1 VNRVPGKGRH
11 DPRWTLVMSVA
22 ASSLSFI
29 DGSILNV
36 ALPAIRAGTGAG
48 AAEVQWVVNI
58 YTLPLAALIL
68 LGGALGD
75 RQGRRR
81 WLVIGA
87 ALFGAGSLA
96 CALSESLEPLL
107 AGRALQGIGAG
118 LLLPNSLALL
128 NGVYEGEARG
138 QAIGTWAA
146 AGAIA
151 AAIAP
156 LIGGWLVEYAG
167 WPSIFFIN
175 LPLVAAAIYVALTRV
190 EEVREPAKARLD
202 IVGAGLATLGLGT
215 ATYGLTLWSEQFQ
228 LSPVAAVSMVAGA
241 ALLIAFVGHEI
252 RLGTKAMV
260 PMLLFKNRCFTA
272 LNVMTFL
279 LYGAFGG
286 AMLLI
291 PYVLIEAGGYSPIE
305 AGLSLLPLSILLG
318 ALSPLMGKL
327 AVRIGPKIPL
337 TIGPGV
343 VGIGLFMATRIAT
356 DQSYWTH
363 AFPAILVMSIGMTLA
378 VAPLTSTVLAAVEKH
393 QTGMASGLNSAVA
406 RLGGLI
412 VVALLGAV
420 LMGSGDALLD
430 PFAKALIALAIVAAL
445 GGLASM
451 IGLSGNWTRNPA
463 ALRQPLMP
471 EPARHC

>member
-1 VNRVPGKGRH
+1 MNRAADKTRH

-36 ALPAIRAGTGAG
+36 ALPAIRAGTEAD

-75 RQGRRR
+75 HHGRRL
-81 WLVIGA
+81 WLMIGT
-87 ALFGAGSLA
+87 ALFGVGSLA
-96 CALSESLEPLL
+96 CAVSGSLEPLL

-156 LIGGWLVEYAG
+156 LIGGWLVEHAG
-167 WPSIFFIN
+167 WPSIFWIN
-175 LPLVAAAIYVALTRV
+175 LPFVVAAIIVALTKV
-190 EEVREPAKARLD
+190 EEVKEPEKARLD
-202 IVGAGLATLGLGT
+202 LGGALLATLGLGA
-215 ATYGLTLWSEQFQ
+215 ATYGLTLWSEKFA
-228 LSPVAAVSMVAGA
+228 LTPTATIGLVVGA
-241 ALLIAFVGHEI
+241 ALLLGFILWER
-252 RLGTKAMV
+252 RLGSKAMV
-260 PMLLFKNRCFTA
+260 PLSLFDNRCFSA
-272 LNVMTFL
+272 LNLMTFL

-318 ALSPLMGKL
+318 LASPLMGKL
-327 AVRIGPKIPL
+327 AVRLGPKIPL
-337 TIGPGV
+337 TVGPIV
-343 VGIGLFMATRIAT
+343 VGGGLLLATRIAE
-356 DQSYWTH
+356 DQRYWTH

-378 VAPLTSTVLAAVEKH
+378 VAPLTSTVLAAVDKH
-393 QTGMASGLNSAVA
+393 QTGMASGFNSAVA

-412 VVALLGAV
+412 VVALMGAV
-420 LMGSGDALLD
+420 LTGTGEALLR
-430 PFAKALIALAIVAAL
+430 PFAIALIAMAVTAAL
-445 GGLASM
+445 GGVASFFGLA
-451 IGLSGNWTRNPA
+451 GNWR
-463 ALRQPLMP
+463 RHEP
-471 EPARHC
+471 EPGQVS

>member
-1 VNRVPGKGRH
+1 
-11 DPRWTLVMSVA
+11 MSVA

-36 ALPAIRAGTGAG
+36 ALPAIRAGTDAGGA
-48 AAEVQWVVNI
+48 EIQWLVNI

-75 RQGRRR
+75 HYGRRL
-81 WLVIGA
+81 WLVIGT
-87 ALFGAGSLA
+87 ALFGVGSLI
-96 CALSESLEPLL
+96 CAVSGSLDPLL

-156 LIGGWLVEYAG
+156 LIGGWLVEHVG
-167 WPSIFFIN
+167 WPSIFYIN
-175 LPLVAAAIYVALTRV
+175 LPLVAAAIFVALTRV
-190 EEVREPAKARLD
+190 EEVKEPEKARLD
-202 IVGAGLATLGLGT
+202 LGGALLATLGLG
-215 ATYGLTLWSEQFQ
+215 AGTYGLTLWSESFV
-228 LSPVAAVSMVAGA
+228 LTPAATLGLAVGS
-241 ALLIAFVGHEI
+241 ALLLAFLFWER
-252 RLGTKAMV
+252 RLGAKAMV
-260 PMLLFKNRCFTA
+260 PLQLFENRCFSA
-272 LNVMTFL
+272 LNLMTFL

-318 ALSPLMGKL
+318 LASPLMGKL
-327 AVRIGPKIPL
+327 AVRLGPKIPL
-337 TIGPGV
+337 TIGPMV
-343 VGIGLFMATRIAT
+343 VGAGLLLATRIAGS
-356 DQSYWTH
+356 QSYWSH
-363 AFPAILVMSIGMTLA
+363 AFPAILTMSVGMTLA
-378 VAPLTSTVLAAVEKH
+378 VAPLTSTVLAAVDRH
-393 QTGMASGLNSAVA
+393 QTGMASGFNSAVA

-420 LMGSGDALLD
+420 LAGTGEDLLK
-430 PFAKALIALAIVAAL
+430 PFASALTAMAIAATL
-445 GGLASM
+445 GGAAAFF
-451 IGLSGNWTRNPA
+451 GLRGKWR
-463 ALRQPLMP
+463 RHEP
-471 EPARHC
+471 EPGQMS

>member
-1 VNRVPGKGRH
+1 MNRGPGTKRH

-75 RQGRRR
+75 HQGRRR
-81 WLVIGA
+81 WLVIGT
-87 ALFGAGSLA
+87 ALFAVGSLA
-96 CALSESLEPLL
+96 CAVSGSLGPLL

-138 QAIGTWAA
+138 RAIGTWAA

-156 LIGGWLVEYAG
+156 LIGGWLVEHVG
-167 WPSIFFIN
+167 WPSIFYIN
-175 LPLVAAAIYVALTRV
+175 LPFAAAAIAVALTRV
-190 EEVREPAKARLD
+190 EEIKEPEKARLD
-202 IVGAGLATLGLGT
+202 LGGAALATLGLGA
-215 ATYGLTLWSEQFQ
+215 ATYGLTLWSQKFALTEMASIA
-228 LSPVAAVSMVAGA
+228 LVIGA
-241 ALLIAFVGHEI
+241 ALLLGFVLWER
-252 RLGTKAMV
+252 RLGNKAMV
-260 PMLLFKNRCFTA
+260 PLSLFENRCFSA
-272 LNVMTFL
+272 LNLMTFL

-291 PYVLIEAGGYSPIE
+291 PYVLIEAGGYSPIQ

-318 ALSPLMGKL
+318 LASPMMGKL
-327 AVRIGPKIPL
+327 AVRLGPKVPL
-337 TIGPGV
+337 TVGPVV
-343 VGIGLFMATRIAT
+343 VGAGLVLATRIAA

-363 AFPAILVMSIGMTLA
+363 AFPAILTMSIGMTLA

-393 QTGMASGLNSAVA
+393 QTGMASGFNSAVA

-420 LMGSGDALLD
+420 LTGEGDALLK
-430 PFAKALIALAIVAAL
+430 PFAKALVIMGVVAAL
-445 GGLASM
+445 GGASAFF
-451 IGLSGNWTRNPA
+451 GVRGRWKRNPE
-463 ALRQPLMP
+463 PLN
-471 EPARHC
+471 